1 MLYECK
7 KFLDTNIY
15 RSLHLLACNYA
26 PYYINMRND
35 MKPVIGKE
43 LFELISICISKM
55 SLSYYNKD
63 KEAKLKYAYELKENL
78 FLLEIKLKIIYDDF
92 KIINEAQ
99 YNVLCKDLGKIE
111 EQLKLWIDKLNT

>member
-1 MLYECK
+1 
-7 KFLDTNIY
+7 
-15 RSLHLLACNYA
+15 
-26 PYYINMRND
+26 

-63 KEAKLKYAYELKENL
+63 KETKLKYAYELKENL

-111 EQLKLWIDKLNT
+111 EQLTLWINKLDS